1 MGFPGRLRATP
12 FPEFLW
18 PVCENPPTDLRRKT
32 VTGPALCPLRT
43 MQPQREAER
52 ERMTAISC
60 SAHEQ
65 AYRKVY
71 TSPKA
76 AARCDCSHLPCVLA
90 SGFSGGDP
98 NVSVGVLYDARLS
111 FHKSSAAARRRG
123 GSRKQGE
130 SMKAYAT
137 EAIRNVGIVG
147 HGDTGKTQLVSSLLF
162 SAGMTPRLG
171 KVAEGSTVTD
181 WDEEEIARK
190 ISIQTSLAYAEWA
203 PAGRAEKTKINFLD
217 TPGYST
223 FVNETKASLIA
234 ADAAL
239 ITVDA
244 SHGCQVVTE
253 KVWDY
258 ATEYDIPRAFVINWM
273 VRELASFERAFQSIE
288 QVFGRGVVAAQL
300 PLGQEKS
307 FRGVVD
313 VVGMTAHIYKP
324 GGDGK
329 PSIEEIPADLA
340 DAAKEAHE
348 KLVEM
353 VAEGDDKLM
362 EEFFEKGTLPPEDLT
377 LGLRDAVQAKRIFPV
392 LLTSALRI
400 IGSATLLNALVELF
414 PGPADKGKVAG
425 YTQPDRKGETL
436 ERKISDT
443 EPAAIFVFKTMADPF
458 AGRISYFKVMSGVLK
473 NDATLMN
480 FNRSTPERLQHVQV
494 MQGKTATAVAELHA
508 GDLGAVA
515 KLKETLT
522 GDTLGDKA
530 APIFFPPP
538 RIAEPSITFAIE
550 PKTRADE
557 DRIGQAIHKI
567 LEEDL
572 ALRFSRDPQTKEFL
586 LAGAGQQH
594 IELVVAK
601 LHKRYH
607 VDLTLKPPKVPYRE
621 TIRGKADAEG
631 KHKKQTGGHG
641 QFGVC
646 RVKFEPLARG
656 TGFEFVDDIFG
667 GAIPKNWIP
676 SVERGIREAAD
687 RGCLAGFPMVDFRA
701 ALYDGKYHDVDSSDM
716 AFKIAGSLAFKEGM
730 KQARPALLEPIM
742 HVEVYAPDQY
752 SGDIMGDLSSRRGRI
767 SGSESRGQNVVVKAQ
782 VPLAEML
789 SYATDLTS
797 MTQGRASYSMEFKH
811 YDFVPGETAEK
822 VIAAHK
828 AGRAEE
834 PVEEEA

>member
-1 MGFPGRLRATP
+1 
-12 FPEFLW
+12 
-18 PVCENPPTDLRRKT
+18 
-32 VTGPALCPLRT
+32 
-43 MQPQREAER
+43 
-52 ERMTAISC
+52 
-60 SAHEQ
+60 
-65 AYRKVY
+65 
-71 TSPKA
+71 
-76 AARCDCSHLPCVLA
+76 
-90 SGFSGGDP
+90 
-98 NVSVGVLYDARLS
+98 
-111 FHKSSAAARRRG
+111 
-123 GSRKQGE
+123 
-130 SMKAYAT
+130 MKAYGSQF
-137 EAIRNVGIVG
+137 IRNVGIVG

-162 SAGMTPRLG
+162 TAGMISRFP
-171 KVAEGSTVTD
+171 KVAEGNTVTD

-190 ISIQTSLAYAEWA
+190 ITIKTGLAFAEWLV
-203 PAGRAEKTKINFLD
+203 PGQSEKTKINFLD

-223 FVNETKASLIA
+223 FVNETRASLIA
-234 ADAAL
+234 ADSAL
-239 ITVDA
+239 ILVDPVA
-244 SHGCQVVTE
+244 GVQVVTE

-258 ATEYDIPRAFVINWM
+258 ATEYDLPRAFVINWM
-273 VRELASFERAFQSIE
+273 DRELASFERALASIQ
-288 QVFGRGVVAAQL
+288 QVFGRSVVSLQL
-300 PLGQEKS
+300 PLGEEKA
-307 FRGVVD
+307 FRGVID
-313 VVGMTAHIYKP
+313 LISMKAHVYQSD
-324 GGDGK
+324 GDGK
-329 PSIEEIPADLA
+329 AKVEEIPGELA

-392 LLTSALRI
+392 LLTSALRN

-586 LAGAGQQH
+586 LAGSGQQH
-594 IELVVAK
+594 IEVVVAK

-646 RVKFEPLARG
+646 RVKMEPLPRG

-667 GAIPKNWIP
+667 GSIPKNYIP
-676 SVERGIREAAD
+676 SVERGIRDAAS
-687 RGCLAGFPMVDFRA
+687 RGYLAGFPVVDFRA
-701 ALYDGKYHDVDSSDM
+701 ILYEGKYHDVDSSDM
-716 AFKIAGSLAFKEGM
+716 AFRIAGSLAFKEGM

-742 HVEVYAPDQY
+742 NVEVYAPDQY

-767 SGSESRGQNVVVKAQ
+767 SGSESRGVGVIVKAQ

-797 MTQGRASYSMEFKH
+797 MTQGRASYSMEFSH
-811 YDFVPGETAEK
+811 YDFVPNEIAEK
-822 VIAAHK
+822 VIAHAK
-828 AGRAEE
+828 AAREGE